1 MDYSS
6 KSKNTLKLLADHLGI
21 DVDSKKRNKPT
32 VDELVVALESFED
45 QELVATA
52 FEELGLSDDNAE
64 VEDTTDDNAE
74 GQVVTYVGKGESSP
88 PRINFMGQQEFIK
101 GRPTKVSNGLL
112 FSKIQ
117 YNPTFVMGEAEPELL
132 QQIED
137 EGLAVAEANRKA
149 DRLMDQQFKRV
160 HGGKGD

>member
-6 KSKNTLKLLADHLGI
+6 KSKHTLKLLADHLGI
-21 DVDSKKRNKPT
+21 EVESKKRNKPT
-32 VDELVVALESFED
+32 VDELVIALESFED

-52 FEELGLSDDNAE
+52 FEELGLSDEVVEE
-64 VEDTTDDNAE
+64 VEENTE
-74 GQVVTYVGKGESSP
+74 GQVVTYIGKGESSP

-112 FSKIQ
+112 LSKIQ
-117 YNPTFVMGEAEPELL
+117 YNPTFVMGEADPELL
-132 QQIED
+132 QQVED